1 MAENIDETSLKIMKA
16 TLVVLQKEGSK
27 ATTKKIAV
35 ESGFNELTIFRK
47 FKNKNNLINATK
59 DYYLKLLMYKLED
72 AFDYDEDEGI
82 DEFLR
87 ITFFFFFYLEESDFD
102 ILRIAMEEVR
112 ESSDNKSIIFEVT
125 KFIIEKLEG
134 FFKIQIE
141 KGIVKDMDLRSIA
154 VMCYNSIFQSVI
166 LWRIYNIDVGFD
178 TNKYVDNILKM
189 LLEGILIQK

>member
-87 ITFFFFFYLEESDFD
+87 ITFFGILNLEESDFD

-125 KFIIEKLEG
+125 KFIIEKLEE
-134 FFKIQIE
+134 FFIKQIE
-141 KGIVKDMDLRSIA
+141 KGVVKDMDLRSIA

>member
-87 ITFFFFFYLEESDFD
+87 ITFFGILNLEESDFD

-125 KFIIEKLEG
+125 KFIIEKLER

>member
-87 ITFFFFFYLEESDFD
+87 ITFFGILNLEESDFD